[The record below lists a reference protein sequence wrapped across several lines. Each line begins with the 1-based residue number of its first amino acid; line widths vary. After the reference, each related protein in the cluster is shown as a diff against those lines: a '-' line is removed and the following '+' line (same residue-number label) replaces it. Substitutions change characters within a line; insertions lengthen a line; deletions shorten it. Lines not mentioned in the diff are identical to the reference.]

1 MSGAARVED
10 PAGRERERADAP
22 DARSF
27 VATVVPHTHWD
38 REWYEP
44 FEVFRARLLDVVDR
58 VLELLE
64 RGEGYDRFMLDGQAV
79 VLEDYLAIRPERAAD
94 IRRLVEAGK
103 LVIGP
108 WYVLADE
115 FLVSPE
121 ALIRNLARGRRVC
134 RRLGGIMRD
143 AYTPDSFGHISQL
156 PLLAAGFGLEAV
168 VFERGVGDEGPR
180 LGGEFCWVA
189 ADGVTRRLAVHLLGT
204 YSSAAGLGHADWEL
218 GDPFDLDRAV
228 NQIRAAIFGT
238 EDTDP
243 SDLALWLRTSFA
255 SVPGGMA
262 AFATSPS
269 LLLLNGSD
277 HLFPQENLPAILEA
291 AQPRIPEVE
300 LRIGLLDDYLDG
312 VRKPLETF
320 AAFQGEFR
328 SSRYHHC
335 LYGVLSA
342 RLPLKQAN
350 HRAQTLLERY
360 AEPAA
365 ALAWLAGNEHPTGL
379 LDEAWRLLLLNHPHD
394 SICGC
399 SVDPVHEEMRTRFAK
414 VGQLGTDVVR
424 RSLAA
429 LAKDAGEIGVMVFN
443 PLPSRRAEVV
453 TFEHD
458 APEGTGARLRVL
470 DQAGRTVTSQA
481 VVTRAFAPGSS
492 TRFIDKV
499 RVSLLAE
506 VPGLGLSAYRLAT
519 ADDRGA
525 VDANV
530 VASVVAPGAGSANPS
545 TDTPHAHSA
554 TTSADATHVSEGVR
568 ASPTRMENERLAV
581 TYDADGLWLAAKDG
595 SPPLPLKLRFE
606 DVADRGDS
614 YDFGALPG
622 DSVIVADAPLAAP
635 EVTEAGPVSATWRL
649 RYQLDLPARLAA
661 DRQAREGNV
670 LHVVKVE
677 LRLAAGRSWLE
688 LDVELDNRAEDHR
701 LRLVVPT
708 QRRTDAV
715 FADGH
720 FDVLRRGVGTPAGE
734 AWRQPPVPTSHQR
747 RFVLAA
753 DASGGLA
760 VLNRGLPEYEASH
773 GASGVELHLTLLRCV
788 GWLSRDDIPERRLES
803 AGPERPTPGAQNLG
817 RQRFELALYP
827 FRGSWWESGVLD
839 AARAFD
845 APLLAQV
852 AARVAST
859 EGGLELLGATD
870 DASTP
875 LELSCFKRADAGDGL
890 IVRVWNPA
898 PVPATGRFRFAAD
911 VSDAGTRTG
920 TGGRDARAGD
930 ASDPRAELEVHE
942 TDLAE
947 ERLARRDVRIVAGR
961 AELPLSLGPKEVRT
975 YLVVKAG
982 RRDG

>member
-10 PAGRERERADAP
+10 PAGRERAQANAP
-22 DARSF
+22 GARGF

-134 RRLGGIMRD
+134 RGLGGIMRD

-189 ADGVTRRLAVHLLGT
+189 ADGLTRRLAVHLLGT

-218 GDPFDLDRAV
+218 GDPFDLERAV
-228 NQIRAAIFGT
+228 NQLRAAIFGT
-238 EDTDP
+238 EDTDL
-243 SDLALWLRTSFA
+243 SDLAVWLRTSFA

-262 AFATSPS
+262 AYATSPS

-277 HLFPQENLPAILEA
+277 HLFPQEDLPAILEA
-291 AQPRIPEVE
+291 AQPQLPDVE

-312 VRKPLETF
+312 VRKPLESF

-342 RLPLKQAN
+342 RIPLKQAN

-365 ALAWLAGNEHPTGL
+365 GLAWLAGDEHPTGL

-414 VGQLGTDVVR
+414 VGQIGADIVR
-424 RSLAA
+424 RSLTA
-429 LAKDAGEIGVMVFN
+429 LAEDAAEPGVMVFN
-443 PLPSRRAEVV
+443 PLPSRRAEAV

-470 DQAGRTVTSQA
+470 DQAGRAVTSQT

-519 ADDRGA
+519 VDDRGA
-525 VDANV
+525 ADASADGPGASPA
-530 VASVVAPGAGSANPS
+530 VASSGTRQAGSA
-545 TDTPHAHSA
+545 AA
-554 TTSADATHVSEGVR
+554 GADATHASDGAW

-614 YDFGALPG
+614 YDFSALPG
-622 DSVIVADAPLAAP
+622 DSAIVADAPIAAP

-661 DRQAREGNV
+661 DRQEREGNV
-670 LHVVKVE
+670 PHVVTVE

-708 QRRTDAV
+708 RRRTDAV

-734 AWRQPPVPTSHQR
+734 GWRQPPVPTSHQR

-773 GASGVELHLTLLRCV
+773 AGSGVELHVTLLRCI

-817 RQRFELALYP
+817 GQRFELALYP
-827 FRGSWWESGVLD
+827 FRGSWWESGLLD

-845 APLLAQV
+845 APLLAQY
-852 AARVAST
+852 AERAAST
-859 EGGLELLGATD
+859 GGGLELLGATD
-870 DASTP
+870 EASTP
-875 LELSCFKRADAGDGL
+875 LELSCSKRAEAGDGL

-898 PVPATGRFRFAAD
+898 PVPATGRLRFAAD
-911 VSDAGTRTG
+911 VMGPGARTG
-920 TGGRDARAGD
+920 AGGRDARAGD

-947 ERLARRDVRIVAGR
+947 ERLARRDLRIVAGR